1 MAPRPHP
8 SSLSL
13 SLDCLRIAPWV
24 PPRPPTPRRMTY
36 PQPGTTSLS
45 MAGSSSVDTDV
56 GVGKDIPPVPPVSY
70 WEPDTPSPAPTPTS
84 PLNPFLSP
92 PSAGREGSKWAASPI
107 LPASPLSMFEYAPRR
122 DSACSLLSLSLGAWK
137 LGSQEISPRFMN
149 PRTAPLPP
157 TCETTG
163 KGPRSEEKSGSLWRV
178 GKGGVVR
185 DLWIAVH
192 DAGLAEMKTGKES
205 EMDTEIEKKGFLMY
219 YRKIKKD
226 KERRGIVRTR
236 SFHVV
241 NHLAGE

>member
-1 MAPRPHP
+1 
-8 SSLSL
+8 
-13 SLDCLRIAPWV
+13 
-24 PPRPPTPRRMTY
+24 
-36 PQPGTTSLS
+36 
-45 MAGSSSVDTDV
+45 
-56 GVGKDIPPVPPVSY
+56 
-70 WEPDTPSPAPTPTS
+70 
-84 PLNPFLSP
+84 
-92 PSAGREGSKWAASPI
+92 
-107 LPASPLSMFEYAPRR
+107 
-122 DSACSLLSLSLGAWK
+122 
-137 LGSQEISPRFMN
+137 MN

-178 GKGGVVR
+178 GKGDVGGKAKGKGGVVR

-192 DAGLAEMKTGKES
+192 EAGLAEMKTGKES

-241 NHLAGE
+241 NHLAGEQDCT